1 MTDKTTEALKLAEKM
16 AKRHG
21 VRMCDENGDT
31 HGEELYC
38 VGIEDIA
45 DIIRE
50 ALAEQ
55 EKQEPVVRATL
66 APPAPPEVYQM
77 RSKDAYEA
85 GWWEAQRQ
93 KAVSPIA
100 PAQQAEQ
107 EPGFY
112 GRAAARLSQRVKEL
126 ELEQSGKWRD
136 HVEHRMLTWKTS
148 HMNESGDQL
157 SLKDFMDE
165 HILDDLIDFV
175 CDEYTARTK
184 DLTDEE
190 LREIMK
196 QPFNQREYL
205 EQFARAV
212 IAAFKE
218 KNK

>member
-1 MTDKTTEALKLAEKM
+1 MNKTTEALKRVEVWVESLTGL
-16 AKRHG
+16 HTD
-21 VRMCDENGDT
+21 VRQEQG
-31 HGEELYC
+31 
-38 VGIEDIA
+38 
-45 DIIRE
+45 E
-50 ALAEQ
+50 ALAAIRAARAHEFTAEQ
-55 EKQEPVVRATL
+55 QNRFAT
-66 APPAPPEVYQM
+66 AF
-77 RSKDAYEA
+77 DEA
-85 GWWEAQRQ
+85 FAKAGLPQ
-93 KAVSPIA
+93 K
-100 PAQQAEQ
+100 QAEH

-175 CDEYTARTK
+175 CDEYIARTK
-184 DLTDEE
+184 DLTDD
-190 LREIMK
+190 EISRVWMLNGGGLAANCYHE
-196 QPFNQREYL
+196 FT
-205 EQFARAV
+205 RAV

>member
-1 MTDKTTEALKLAEKM
+1 MSVLLTAEQAQQIEEALF
-16 AKRHG
+16 RCRPTVISH
-21 VRMCDENGDT
+21 ENWNDV
-31 HGEELYC
+31 YK
-38 VGIEDIA
+38 A
-45 DIIRE
+45 RAIITAAR
-50 ALAEQ
+50 AQ
-55 EKQEPVVRATL
+55 E
-66 APPAPPEVYQM
+66 
-77 RSKDAYEA
+77 
-85 GWWEAQRQ
+85 
-93 KAVSPIA
+93 
-100 PAQQAEQ
+100 QAEQ

-157 SLKDFMDE
+157 SLEDFMDE

-184 DLTDEE
+184 DLTDD
-190 LREIMK
+190 EIY
-196 QPFNQREYL
+196 PLYL
-205 EQFARAV
+205 EGPMCDKDMIDFARDV

>member
-1 MTDKTTEALKLAEKM
+1 MITLTTEQAQQ
-16 AKRHG
+16 
-21 VRMCDENGDT
+21 
-31 HGEELYC
+31 
-38 VGIEDIA
+38 IE
-45 DIIRE
+45 E
-50 ALAEQ
+50 AL
-55 EKQEPVVRATL
+55 VATL
-66 APPAPPEVYQM
+66 KNNDYWLEKCTGALDTIRAA
-77 RSKDAYEA
+77 R
-85 GWWEAQRQ
+85 AQE
-93 KAVSPIA
+93 
-100 PAQQAEQ
+100 QAEQ

-184 DLTDEE
+184 DLTDD
-190 LREIMK
+190 EIEWLVVDTLETWNSKDTMK
-196 QPFNQREYL
+196 D
-205 EQFARAV
+205 FARAV
-212 IAAFKE
+212 IAADRE